1 MANLTVSQIQEIV
14 RGILNQYG
22 TMDYSAFQTEC
33 MRQGC
38 DCQTGGGSAVTEG
51 VAAFEQAISD
61 MVSKKQIQLSY
72 SPGARRTVTHI
83 SLLL

>member
-1 MANLTVSQIQEIV
+1 MAHLTVGRIQEIV

-33 MRQGC
+33 MRQEC

-51 VAAFEQAISD
+51 VAAFEQAIGE
-61 MVSKKQIQLSY
+61 MVSNKQIQLTYES
-72 SPGARRTVTHI
+72 GERRTVTHI